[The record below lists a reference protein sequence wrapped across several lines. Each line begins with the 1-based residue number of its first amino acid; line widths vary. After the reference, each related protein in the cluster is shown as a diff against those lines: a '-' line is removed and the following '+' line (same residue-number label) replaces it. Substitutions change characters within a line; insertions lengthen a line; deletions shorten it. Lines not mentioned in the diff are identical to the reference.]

1 MFINFKIYVI
11 SEHILFNCDYRF
23 FSSQRDAA
31 LELSCVSMN
40 NNSAPW
46 SVTTR
51 KNICVVIA
59 KFSIKLIKCLKKINQ
74 IIFRVKIGF
83 ETRYMYMKLTISATR
98 QAGFP

>member
-23 FSSQRDAA
+23 FSVQRDAA

-40 NNSAPW
+40 NNSARW

-51 KNICVVIA
+51 KKNICVVIA
-59 KFSIKLIKCLKKINQ
+59 KFSIKLIKCLKKIN
-74 IIFRVKIGF
+74 
-83 ETRYMYMKLTISATR
+83 
-98 QAGFP
+98 